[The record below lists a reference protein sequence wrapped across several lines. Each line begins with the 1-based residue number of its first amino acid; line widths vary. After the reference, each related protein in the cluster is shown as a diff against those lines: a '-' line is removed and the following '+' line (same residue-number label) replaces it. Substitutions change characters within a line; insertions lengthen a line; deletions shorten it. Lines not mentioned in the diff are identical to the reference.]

1 MVDNA
6 GAQITSIS
14 DKVETLDDIGQIK
27 VMLEDLKAEAED
39 NSDSAELIEA
49 LSNVFDK
56 QAKKIA
62 SLEAKLDRV
71 IVETTINNKN
81 NNNPSSKISKLYEK
95 LKSDNSYTFTQT
107 LDDENKMY
115 YAKKE
120 GKAYIDIFEDGQE
133 NKTIV
138 TEGNTY
144 LVNDDEKTYYIY
156 NNNETDFNKIENQLS
171 ELKDMENKKGKEKIG
186 NTTYYYEEYDSIT
199 ELPYIF
205 SFRKITFPTQR
216 LL

>member
-1 MVDNA
+1 
-6 GAQITSIS
+6 
-14 DKVETLDDIGQIK
+14 
-27 VMLEDLKAEAED
+27 
-39 NSDSAELIEA
+39 
-49 LSNVFDK
+49 
-56 QAKKIA
+56 
-62 SLEAKLDRV
+62 
-71 IVETTINNKN
+71 
-81 NNNPSSKISKLYEK
+81 
-95 LKSDNSYTFTQT
+95 
-107 LDDENKMY
+107 MY

-199 ELPYIF
+199 EFIIQNSFYNIEENKPKTRFYFDGDELKYIKTIINNKQELT
-205 SFRKITFPTQR
+205 KIDIFNKVDNKLIEISSDYQKK
-216 LL
+216 

>member
-1 MVDNA
+1 
-6 GAQITSIS
+6 
-14 DKVETLDDIGQIK
+14 
-27 VMLEDLKAEAED
+27 
-39 NSDSAELIEA
+39 
-49 LSNVFDK
+49 
-56 QAKKIA
+56 
-62 SLEAKLDRV
+62 
-71 IVETTINNKN
+71 
-81 NNNPSSKISKLYEK
+81 
-95 LKSDNSYTFTQT
+95 
-107 LDDENKMY
+107 MY

-199 ELPYIF
+199 EFIIQNSFYNIEENKPKTRFYFDGDELKYIKTIINNKQELT
-205 SFRKITFPTQR
+205 KIDILNKVDNKLFEISSDYQKK
-216 LL
+216 

>member
-1 MVDNA
+1 MSKN
-6 GAQITSIS
+6 
-14 DKVETLDDIGQIK
+14 
-27 VMLEDLKAEAED
+27 
-39 NSDSAELIEA
+39 
-49 LSNVFDK
+49 
-56 QAKKIA
+56 KKI
-62 SLEAKLDRV
+62 V
-71 IVETTINNKN
+71 IMISIIIIIVIIVTGVVCYFLRNKN

-186 NTTYYYEEYDSIT
+186 NTTYYYE
-199 ELPYIF
+199 
-205 SFRKITFPTQR
+205 
-216 LL
+216 

>member
-1 MVDNA
+1 MSKN
-6 GAQITSIS
+6 
-14 DKVETLDDIGQIK
+14 
-27 VMLEDLKAEAED
+27 
-39 NSDSAELIEA
+39 
-49 LSNVFDK
+49 
-56 QAKKIA
+56 KKI
-62 SLEAKLDRV
+62 V
-71 IVETTINNKN
+71 IMISIIIIIVIIVTGVVCYFLRNKN

-199 ELPYIF
+199 EFIIQNSFYNIEENKPKTRFYFDGDELKYIKTIINNKQELT
-205 SFRKITFPTQR
+205 KIDISNKVDNKLFEISSDYQKK
-216 LL
+216 

>member
-1 MVDNA
+1 MSKN
-6 GAQITSIS
+6 
-14 DKVETLDDIGQIK
+14 
-27 VMLEDLKAEAED
+27 
-39 NSDSAELIEA
+39 
-49 LSNVFDK
+49 
-56 QAKKIA
+56 KKI
-62 SLEAKLDRV
+62 V
-71 IVETTINNKN
+71 IMISIIIIIVIIVTGVVCYFLRNKN

-107 LDDENKMY
+107 LDNENKMY

-199 ELPYIF
+199 EFIIQNSFYNIEENKPKTTFYFDGDELKYIKTIINNKQELT
-205 SFRKITFPTQR
+205 KIDISNKVDNKLFEISSDYQKK
-216 LL
+216 